1 MTMKTA
7 ETLRPAACAAAALLT
22 TLLALPASAE
32 VSLSG
37 RFDQSVVKSSPG
49 IWEVTH
55 GSANRLIFRGQEDL
69 GDGTKAYFYLQ
80 HRFLGDTGTPRSGP
94 FWYYSYVGLSSSK
107 LGELQL
113 GHQKSPLDDATGSD
127 YEVWDGDTVASS
139 FSRIAGGQKIW
150 DNGVNYKTPSF
161 GGFRINAGVSAGE
174 GAAKTVRGQGIS
186 LLYDV
191 GGLSAAISAQ
201 RSPNNVETRGI
212 GGSYKWNALR
222 LFGTWAHSTRVA
234 ATKEQTDWQ
243 LSAGYMLG
251 LGEARVLYNESE
263 LDDGKKPVK
272 THVVGAGYFYYMSKR
287 TALYTAFSDTKTD
300 GQESVNAYQVG
311 IRHSF

>member
-1 MTMKTA
+1 MTMKMA

-22 TLLALPASAE
+22 SSVALTAHAQ
-32 VSLSG
+32 VSVSG
-37 RFDQSVVKSSPG
+37 RVDQSVVKSSPG

-55 GSANRLIFRGQEDL
+55 GSANRLIFKGEEDL
-69 GDGTKAYFYLQ
+69 GDGNKAYFYLQ
-80 HRFLGDTGTPRSGP
+80 HRFLGDTGLPRSGP
-94 FWYYSYVGLSSSK
+94 FWYYSYVGLAGK
-107 LGELQL
+107 FGELQM

-201 RSPNNVETRGI
+201 RSPTNVQTRGI
-212 GGSYKWNALR
+212 GGSYKWKDLR
-222 LFGTWAHSTRVA
+222 VLGTWAHSTRVA
-234 ATKEQTDWQ
+234 LTKEQTDWQ
-243 LSAGYMLG
+243 VSAGYMLG
-251 LGEARVLYNESE
+251 AGEARVLYNESE
-263 LDDGKKPVK
+263 LDDGKKPV
-272 THVVGAGYFYYMSKR
+272 TTRVIGAGYFYYVSKR
-287 TALYTAFSDTKTD
+287 TALYTALSDTKTD
-300 GQESVNAYQVG
+300 GKEAVNAYQVG
-311 IRHSF
+311 IRHLF